1 MKNVFAAL
9 VLGALAATASAQ
21 TCSTLAVTG
30 TGAPGTNLTFTLTG
44 QPVGSFGIL
53 FIGDTTGSTSL
64 PFGTLATLELGLA
77 QPFIPVPLM
86 TRPTGTSLTV
96 RVPNQVSP
104 MSLFAQ
110 GTGVSF
116 DMSGMSFS
124 LAFCTSNVVPFSVGT
139 PN

>member
-1 MKNVFAAL
+1 MKNAFVAL

-21 TCSTLAVTG
+21 SCSTLAVTG

-44 QPVGSFGIL
+44 QPTGSFGLL

-64 PFGTLATLELGLA
+64 PFGNLATLELGLA

-86 TRPTGTSLTV
+86 TRPTGTSLTI
-96 RVPNQVSP
+96 RVPNQVTS

-110 GTGVSF
+110 GTGVSL
-116 DMSGMSFS
+116 DIAGTTPTLS
-124 LAFCTSNVVPFSVGT
+124 FCTSNVVPFSVGS
-139 PN
+139 PI